1 MVKAQDLPTFGAH
14 IFDIGRDKNHAAA
27 CYVPWMC
34 DDDLIWS
41 STICWQNFGQPGP
54 IPFLF
59 CSASREVAEVK
70 WIIEIEVCP
79 ICGWSPRK
87 DILIDIKS
95 ISLSV
100 V

>member
-1 MVKAQDLPTFGAH
+1 MCWVMIFYNLLAELRPVPGA
-14 IFDIGRDKNHAAA
+14 N
-27 CYVPWMC
+27 
-34 DDDLIWS
+34 
-41 STICWQNFGQPGP
+41 
-54 IPFLF
+54 PFLF

-70 WIIEIEVCP
+70 WIIEIEVYP